1 MKSASKQRVDW
12 RVMVVALAFAVTIC
26 VLLWTVSSWN
36 KAHAESELSAGV
48 TTGISP
54 ANTVYPP
61 RVRSSTP

>member
-1 MKSASKQRVDW
+1 MNSASKQRVDW

-36 KAHAESELSAGV
+36 TAHSETEMSGV

-61 RVRSSTP
+61 RVRGSTP